1 MKGETMDNKTWTQ
14 FFIGALSMAALM
26 YAAMHLMGC
35 ARASGGVHAESI
47 PNNSG
52 DGATCYAIFDSNEN
66 PIGGNCK

>member
-1 MKGETMDNKTWTQ
+1 MNRRIDMAKHLL
-14 FFIGALSMAALM
+14 FALFVSIVILFVAKL
-26 YAAMHLMGC
+26 LTGC
-35 ARASGGVHAESI
+35 AKASGGVHAESI